1 MAQGDSGREPPPS
14 GTAPEV
20 PKVAE
25 ESNCAGLPL
34 ELFDSDRSIAEDI
47 LKVFQDKS
55 VAGSGHSLTTGQVL
69 EKLAVNIASHHNDL
83 FKSLL
88 KQMCVLTKSQ
98 TKNSPGYWT
107 LRKEFWPRR

>member
-1 MAQGDSGREPPPS
+1 MFRTLASLRKSPRKHASSSDQMLSC
-14 GTAPEV
+14 
-20 PKVAE
+20 VASE
-25 ESNCAGLPL
+25 QL
-34 ELFDSDRSIAEDI
+34 R
-47 LKVFQDKS
+47 S

-98 TKNSPGYWT
+98 TKT
-107 LRKEFWPRR
+107 FA